1 MLGPILPSFHTTTR
15 TRFARMHS
23 AVINRARE
31 SLSNYSAVRRKRHS
45 VVCATIWCDMS
56 YKHSAPPPPPICI
69 STSLSASFEWGLVF
83 TDFPSRLRHRDYCA
97 TRRPRGSLC
106 TLLHGSVG
114 ACLRA
119 VRRCRERAWGLL
131 LLFNLTPIHIAIPP
145 AKTRNTSRLL
155 NRISYIVVSKIQLPR
170 SYEHQTCQR
179 PKLRDKEALTRYVES
194 HEGESQTNR
203 DESHVETD
211 PSNSH

>member
-1 MLGPILPSFHTTTR
+1 M
-15 TRFARMHS
+15 
-23 AVINRARE
+23 RE
-31 SLSNYSAVRRKRHS
+31 RPYEESIVH
-45 VVCATIWCDMS
+45 
-56 YKHSAPPPPPICI
+56 
-69 STSLSASFEWGLVF
+69 
-83 TDFPSRLRHRDYCA
+83 DYCA

-131 LLFNLTPIHIAIPP
+131 LLLFNLTPIHVAIPP
-145 AKTRNTSRLL
+145 AKTKNTSRLL
-155 NRISYIVVSKIQLPR
+155 NRISRIVVSKIHIR
-170 SYEHQTCQR
+170 VGYEHLTCQR

-203 DESHVETD
+203 DETHVQQIRQTHTKTKFRRYLGSRSLRRSHPWPFD
-211 PSNSH
+211 SP